1 MMNLKTLYFIPVPDM
16 IYCPEYSC
24 PGFQN
29 PNSICF
35 QCVTENWNIFF
46 KIDWICPFG
55 LSVPQLQW
63 RYNLWV
69 NVNKV
74 WLNCLSIENS
84 NPALRLISWYAS
96 RSIFVELQSVWS
108 VHGVSEAKVSDVS
121 NIGPAGGS
129 HSLPGELLVISMRK
143 ESDKEYSRIYL
154 KYLKMLFAYPEQ
166 YWTGSPHLL
175 AIFVPSTTVVK
186 IMQL

>member
-1 MMNLKTLYFIPVPDM
+1 MNLKTLYFIPVPDM

-55 LSVPQLQW
+55 LSVPQLQR

-74 WLNCLSIENS
+74 WLKCLPIENRIV
-84 NPALRLISWYAS
+84 PLIVISWYAS
-96 RSIFVELQSVWS
+96 ISQNKVLFVELPSVWS
-108 VHGVSEAKVSDVS
+108 VHGGSEAKVSDVS

-129 HSLPGELLVISMRK
+129 HSLPGESLVISIRK
-143 ESDKEYSRIYL
+143 YSRMYR
-154 KYLKMLFAYPEQ
+154 KYFKIFFAYPEQ
-166 YWTGSPHLL
+166 YWTRK
-175 AIFVPSTTVVK
+175 K
-186 IMQL
+186 IT

>member
-55 LSVPQLQW
+55 LSLPQLQW

-74 WLNCLSIENS
+74 WLNCLSIENRIV
-84 NPALRLISWYAS
+84 ALRLIYLDTPADP
-96 RSIFVELQSVWS
+96 FLLNCHLFDQFMESVRQKCQMS
-108 VHGVSEAKVSDVS
+108 
-121 NIGPAGGS
+121 
-129 HSLPGELLVISMRK
+129 
-143 ESDKEYSRIYL
+143 
-154 KYLKMLFAYPEQ
+154 
-166 YWTGSPHLL
+166 
-175 AIFVPSTTVVK
+175 AILDRQEDHTAC
-186 IMQL
+186 LGNC